1 MVSKEVDFTLKVM
14 RLMADED
21 IHEDIYWVVGDEKD
35 NFRFSVT
42 CNDIFFWGSADG
54 EDLTPENFGDLLQ
67 AIEDEKKIRASVY
80 TVWGPMLFCARMRK
94 QRPQGAVY
102 ESIDEAVWPL
112 FDACGEEREVG
123 FGNPHAHP
131 VATKTPIMP
140 V

>member
-1 MVSKEVDFTLKVM
+1 MLPSEVDFTLRVM
-14 RLMADED
+14 RLIADED
-21 IHEDIYWVVGDEKD
+21 IHEDIYWMLDEED
-35 NFRFSVT
+35 NFEFSVN
-42 CNDIFFWGSADG
+42 CSDIFWWGCSDG
-54 EDLTPENFGDLLQ
+54 EKLTPENFDVLVQ

-123 FGNPHAHP
+123 FGNPHEHP
-131 VATKTPIMP
+131 KGVRGSR
-140 V
+140 